1 MQITTRAIAMSTV
14 AYITALTIGVAAVA
28 TVAANATEIETTSQL
43 VAQAAQPEIVVDP
56 LDKFRGAKTL
66 TQDELIELLSTVG
79 FKGKSLRTAWAV
91 AMKESN
97 GRPVAH
103 NNTVSTGDNSYG
115 IFQINMIGSLGKD
128 RLAKF
133 NEKFGMLKPTEL
145 FDPVT
150 NVEVVYYMTQGGTDW
165 SSWGL
170 GPNAYDGTPGEHLIT
185 KWEKK
190 FPKSTTKG

>member
-14 AYITALTIGVAAVA
+14 AYITALTIGVATVA
-28 TVAANATEIETTSQL
+28 TVAASANE
-43 VAQAAQPEIVVDP
+43 VQPTPVTKSVKVVDP

-66 TQDELIELLSTVG
+66 TQEELIELLSTVG
-79 FKGKSLRTAWAV
+79 FKGKALRVAWAV
-91 AMKESN
+91 AMKESR
-97 GRPVAH
+97 GHPTSH
-103 NNTVSTGDNSYG
+103 NNTISTGDNSYG
-115 IFQINMIGSLGKD
+115 LFQVNMIGSLGKD
-128 RLAKF
+128 RLAIF

-150 NVEVVYYMTQGGTDW
+150 NVQVVYYMTQGGTDW

-170 GPNAYDGTPGEHLIT
+170 GPNAYDGTAGEHLVT
-185 KWEKK
+185 QWAKQ

>member
-28 TVAANATEIETTSQL
+28 TTAANAIQPVPNTKP
-43 VAQAAQPEIVVDP
+43 QAVKVVDP

-66 TQDELIELLSTVG
+66 TNDELIELLSTVG

-91 AMKESN
+91 AMKESR
-97 GRPVAH
+97 GHPTSH
-103 NNTVSTGDNSYG
+103 NNTISTGDNSYG
-115 IFQINMIGSLGKD
+115 LFQINMIGSLGKD

-133 NEKFGMLKPTEL
+133 NEKFGMLKHDEL

-150 NVEVVYYMTQGGTDW
+150 NVQVVYYMTQGGTDW

-170 GPNAYDGTPGEHLIT
+170 GPNAYDGTAGEYLIT
-185 KWEKK
+185 KWEKQ

>member
-1 MQITTRAIAMSTV
+1 MSTV
-14 AYITALTIGVAAVA
+14 AYITALTIGVAGVA
-28 TVAANATEIETTSQL
+28 AVAANATEEVPTPA
-43 VAQAAQPEIVVDP
+43 VAKAPAVVVDP

-66 TQDELIELLSTVG
+66 TQEELIELLSTVG
-79 FKGKSLRTAWAV
+79 FKGKALRVAWAV
-91 AMKESN
+91 AMKESR
-97 GRPVAH
+97 GHPTSH
-103 NNTVSTGDNSYG
+103 NNTISTGDNSYG
-115 IFQINMIGSLGKD
+115 LFQINMIGGLGKD
-128 RLAKF
+128 RLALF

-150 NVEVVYYMTQGGTDW
+150 NVQVVYYMTEGGTDW

-185 KWEKK
+185 KWEKQ

>member
-14 AYITALTIGVAAVA
+14 AYITALTIGVATVA
-28 TVAANATEIETTSQL
+28 TVAANATEEIPTPVIAEATKV
-43 VAQAAQPEIVVDP
+43 VAVDP

-66 TQDELIELLSTVG
+66 TNDELIELLSAVG
-79 FKGKSLRTAWAV
+79 FEGKALRTAWAV

-103 NNTVSTGDNSYG
+103 NKTISTGDNSYG
-115 IFQINMIGSLGKD
+115 IFQVNMIGSLGKD
-128 RLAKF
+128 RLELF

-150 NVEVVYYMTQGGTDW
+150 NVQVVHYMTRGGTDW

>member
-1 MQITTRAIAMSTV
+1 MSTV

-28 TVAANATEIETTSQL
+28 TTAANAIQTAPPATKT
-43 VAQAAQPEIVVDP
+43 VTVKVVDP

-79 FKGKSLRTAWAV
+79 FKGKALRTAWAV

-103 NNTVSTGDNSYG
+103 NKTVSTGDNSYG
-115 IFQINMIGSLGKD
+115 IFQINMIGSLGTN
-128 RLAKF
+128 RLALF
-133 NEKFGMLKPTEL
+133 NKKFGMLKPTEL

-150 NVEVVYYMTQGGTDW
+150 NVQVVYYMTEGGTDW

-170 GPNAYDGTPGEHLIT
+170 GPNAYDGTAGEHLIT
-185 KWEKK
+185 KWEKQ